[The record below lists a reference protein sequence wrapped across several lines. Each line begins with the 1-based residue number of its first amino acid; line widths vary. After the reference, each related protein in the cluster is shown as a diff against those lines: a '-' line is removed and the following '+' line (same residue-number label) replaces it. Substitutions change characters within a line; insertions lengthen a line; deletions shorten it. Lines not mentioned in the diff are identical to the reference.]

1 MAAIKF
7 VRLCGWVGLIGAC
20 LVGLGEYLLQYTSNG
35 GYEKGYAFLAEVSQS
50 RQTLGHFIAVLAA
63 PLYLMGYWHLAF
75 NIDPRNGWIRKLFFC
90 LGAYGFVIGTAWISQ
105 RVFLALTSHEI
116 AEGQNLASL
125 QMAFADHNEPL
136 INVLRIA
143 MAVLSIIWIAQITK
157 GKSNYPKWMAIFSP
171 LANASYGDQLCHHSK
186 NWKYL
191 SSHCHE
197 RCAYHYFR
205 FVALDNA
212 QTFKRLEI
220 S

>member
-75 NIDPRNGWIRKLFFC
+75 NIDPRNGWIRKLYFC

-157 GKSNYPKWMAIFSP
+157 GRSNYPKWMAIFSP
-171 LANASYGDQLCHHSK
+171 LALLLLMALSYVIIPKIGNIFLPIAMNAAHIIIFA
-186 NWKYL
+186 L
-191 SSHCHE
+191 SLWTTRKLFS
-197 RCAYHYFR
+197 A
-205 FVALDNA
+205 
-212 QTFKRLEI
+212 
-220 S
+220 